1 MKENRKKVILVLG
14 PTASGKTAL
23 GISIAKKYSTE
34 IVSADSRQIY
44 KELNIGVARPTI
56 EELNSIP
63 HHLIGHV
70 SIHDYYNAG
79 HFEKDALAAIS
90 VIFKNKD
97 IAIMVGG
104 TGLYMKSVCQGFD
117 EIPAIDL
124 DYRQK
129 LNEKVE
135 QEGIQFL
142 LDLLAEKDP
151 IIYNKIDKSN
161 KHRVIRAAEVLLFT
175 GNPISFYQNGIKK
188 ERDFDIIKIGLNP
201 EMAILEKNIA
211 NRTNQMFDDGLLME
225 TEKLFKHKSLNALQT
240 VGYREIFDYYEGLS
254 TLDEAKENIKKNT
267 RKYAKR
273 QLTWFKKEENIHW
286 FNPNDRDSI
295 FQFLENTVV

>member
-1 MKENRKKVILVLG
+1 MKKNRKKIILVLG

-44 KELNIGVARPTI
+44 NELNIGVARPTI
-56 EELNSIP
+56 EELDTIP

-79 HFEKDALAAIS
+79 HFERDALAAFS
-90 VIFKNKD
+90 TIFKNND
-97 IAIMVGG
+97 IAVMVGG
-104 TGLYMKSVCQGFD
+104 TGLYIKSVCQGFD

-124 DYRQK
+124 NFRQK
-129 LNEKVE
+129 LNEQVE

-142 LDLLAEKDP
+142 LELLSEKDP
-151 IIYNKIDKSN
+151 ITYNKIDKSN

-188 ERDFDIIKIGLNP
+188 DRAFDIIKIGLNP

-211 NRTNQMFDDGLLME
+211 IRTNQMFEDGLLKE
-225 TEKLFKHKSLNALQT
+225 TEKLFKHKTLNALQT
-240 VGYREIFDYYEGLS
+240 VGYREIFDYYEGLLS
-254 TLDEAKENIKKNT
+254 LDDAKENIKKNT

-286 FNPNDRDSI
+286 FNPDDRDSI
-295 FQFLENTVV
+295 FQFIENIER